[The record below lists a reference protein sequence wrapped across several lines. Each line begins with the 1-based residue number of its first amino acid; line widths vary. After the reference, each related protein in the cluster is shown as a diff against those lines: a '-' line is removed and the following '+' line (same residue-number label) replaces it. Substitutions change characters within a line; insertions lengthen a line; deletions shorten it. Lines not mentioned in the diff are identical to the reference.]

1 MQVIPSLANL
11 GAQCTLRA
19 NFTVFQMIFFILLN
33 IFANSLLNSITRG
46 KKEKQQLTWLIP

>member
-1 MQVIPSLANL
+1 MQAITSLANL
-11 GAQCTLRA
+11 EAQCTLRA

-46 KKEKQQLTWLIP
+46 KRKSNN